1 MTKNP
6 FEAFQKQ
13 VESAGELLH
22 LEPHIV
28 EILKWPKQVLEV
40 RFPVK
45 MDDGRTIIF
54 TGWRSQHND
63 ALGPTKGG
71 IRYHWDVTKEEVM
84 ALSGWM
90 TFKNATAG
98 LPYGGGKGGI
108 RFRDIDGSPIHPK
121 DLSDAEIERISRAF
135 VDAIAQIIGPEKDIP
150 APDVYTNSKIMGYM
164 VDEYSKLRG
173 YWAPAT
179 FTGKPISI
187 GGSQGRGTATAR
199 GGFFILKEALKTVAM
214 KFEGLTAAVQ
224 GFGNA
229 GSYEALFLHEAG
241 VKVVA
246 VSDSKGGIY
255 SGDGLNIP
263 EVMQFKAERGTVV
276 GFPGAEK
283 ISNSELLTLEVDIL
297 VPAAL
302 ENQITVDNA
311 EDIKAKFVLEL
322 ANGPTTPEADEI
334 LYKNG
339 VMVLPDILANSGGVT
354 VSYFEWVQNIT
365 GYYWSEEEVDR
376 RLSDKM
382 KTAFKHV
389 FDAAKEFGVDM
400 RKGAYVSSIRK
411 VVGAMKDR
419 GMI

>member
-13 VESAGELLH
+13 VETAAKLLS
-22 LEPHIV
+22 LDSYIV
-28 EILKWPKQVLEV
+28 ELLKWPKRVVEV

-45 MDDGRTIIF
+45 MDDGNIIIF

-71 IRYHWDVTKEEVM
+71 IRFHWDVTKEEVM

-98 LPYGGGKGGI
+98 LPYGGAKGGI
-108 RFRDIDGSPIHPK
+108 RFRDMNDQPINPK
-121 DLSDAEIERISRAF
+121 ELSDGEIERISRAF
-135 VDAIAQIIGPEKDIP
+135 VDAIYDVIGPERDIP
-150 APDVYTNSKIMGYM
+150 APDVYTSPKIMGYM
-164 VDEYSKLRG
+164 VDEYSKCRG
-173 YWAPAT
+173 YWAPGS
-179 FTGKPISI
+179 FTGKPLSI
-187 GGSQGRGTATAR
+187 GGSKGRSTATAR

-229 GSYEALFLHEAG
+229 GSYEALFLYEAG

-246 VSDSKGGIY
+246 VSDSRGGIFN
-255 SGDGLNIP
+255 GDGLNIP
-263 EVMQFKAERGTVV
+263 EVIKFKEEMGTVV

-283 ISNSELLTLEVDIL
+283 ISNSELLTLDVDVL

-311 EDIKAKFVLEL
+311 EDIKARFVLEL

-334 LYKNG
+334 LYQKG
-339 VMVLPDILANSGGVT
+339 IMVLPDILANSGGVT

-376 RLSDKM
+376 RLSEKM
-382 KTAFKHV
+382 KMAFKEV
-389 FDAAKEFGVDM
+389 FDTAKEFGAPM
-400 RKGAYVSSIRK
+400 RRGAYVNAMRK
-411 VVGAMKDR
+411 VVDAMKDR